1 MQNWEGA
8 LLYRQKI
15 TQPYSKH
22 CPLYALSLHVA
33 EVRKTVGGPGEK
45 ASGER
50 ALKKAIISMEVCVCV
65 FSCLVMSNILQPHGW

>member
-1 MQNWEGA
+1 MPNHGICLHMQNWEGA

-33 EVRKTVGGPGEK
+33 EVRKTVGGPGEQ
-45 ASGER
+45 SFWGESPEESHYQQGS
-50 ALKKAIISMEVCVCV
+50 LCVCV
-65 FSCLVMSNILQPHGW
+65 